1 MKQKRSPIIKL
12 GILVLLCG
20 ALGRTSYAMDLGGFE
35 VQMGT
40 GEAAFPL
47 EEWEGAPQVPIAPEG
62 SFQEETRG
70 EVELPGEF
78 PVLDGAGEIPEM
90 VPYPEILPVPENV
103 PYPEVMEEP
112 VIQEF
117 PPMSVLNQ
125 SEKLPKSIPV
135 PTESPTKSPTE
146 SPTESPTVSPTPSP
160 TRLPSLVP
168 TATIAPTDRP
178 TPILEEKKEEL
189 EVQYKSHRFLKG
201 QAVAL
206 SLPSSGTIHVLSC
219 RVNGQEK
226 PFQWKGNTLLVP
238 YEEEEDAHLEM
249 LLLCESHRRF

>member
-1 MKQKRSPIIKL
+1 MKQKRSLIIKL

-47 EEWEGAPQVPIAPEG
+47 EEWEGAPQVPIEPEG

-78 PVLDGAGEIPEM
+78 PVSDGAGEIPEM

-112 VIQEF
+112 VISTNECSK
-117 PPMSVLNQ
+117 PKRKA
-125 SEKLPKSIPV
+125 SEEY
-135 PTESPTKSPTE
+135 TC
-146 SPTESPTVSPTPSP
+146 
-160 TRLPSLVP
+160 
-168 TATIAPTDRP
+168 
-178 TPILEEKKEEL
+178 
-189 EVQYKSHRFLKG
+189 SHRIPYRIPHKIPYRISNSIANTFPNTDS
-201 QAVAL
+201 L
-206 SLPSSGTIHVLSC
+206 SG
-219 RVNGQEK
+219 
-226 PFQWKGNTLLVP
+226 
-238 YEEEEDAHLEM
+238 
-249 LLLCESHRRF
+249 SHSNNSAN

>member
-117 PPMSVLNQ
+117 PPMSVPNQ

-160 TRLPSLVP
+160 TR
-168 TATIAPTDRP
+168 
-178 TPILEEKKEEL
+178 
-189 EVQYKSHRFLKG
+189 
-201 QAVAL
+201 
-206 SLPSSGTIHVLSC
+206 LPSSGTIHVLSC